1 MTRTLLIDTDGG
13 SDDVVALIMALRSS
27 DVHVSAITV
36 VAGNVPVEQA
46 TRNVLCAVELCG
58 AQTPVST
65 GAERPLLREFVSAQW
80 FHGRD
85 GLGDHGYAPASRR
98 ADSRHAVDAMIE
110 TVLSNPGMEVVT
122 LGPLTNLALAMNREP
137 RIINAIGRCVVMGGA
152 PCCEGNVTPAA
163 EFNIWVDPEAAKM
176 VFRAG
181 LPLEMVGW
189 HLCRGPAALNQED
202 ISKILALGTPLAEFA
217 IRSNSVAADAYHAQT
232 GDHGISLPDPIAMSI
247 TLQPELCTASS
258 MHYVDVETASDLTR
272 GMTVV
277 DRLAV
282 AADERNRSLWEWA
295 ARGQVKTRVCWSLD
309 VTGWK
314 AALYALLQSQDGA
327 QGHER

>member
-27 DVHVSAITV
+27 DVHVSAITA

-46 TRNVLCAVELCG
+46 TLNLLCAVELCEAQVPVWVG
-58 AQTPVST
+58 AK
-65 GAERPLLREFVSAQW
+65 RPLSRELVTAQW

-85 GLGDHGYAPASRR
+85 GLGDHGYAPMSRR
-98 ADSRHAVDAMIE
+98 AESGPAVDAMIR
-110 TVLSNPGMEVVT
+110 TILASPGIEVVT

-137 RIINAIGRCVVMGGA
+137 AIIKTIGRCVVMGGA

-163 EFNIWVDPEAAKM
+163 EFNIWADPEAAKI

-189 HLCRGPAALNQED
+189 HLCRGTAALNQED
-202 ISKILALGTPLAEFA
+202 IRKILALGTPLAEFTVH
-217 IRSNSVAADAYHAQT
+217 SNSVAAEAYRAQT
-232 GDHGISLPDPIAMSI
+232 GELGISLPDPVAMAIA
-247 TLQPELCTASS
+247 LEPGLCTSSS
-258 MHYVDVETASDLTR
+258 MQYVDVETTSDLTR

-282 AADERNRSLWEWA
+282 AGDERNRGLWEWA
-295 ARGQVKTRVCWSLD
+295 LKAQAKTRVCWSLD
-309 VTGWK
+309 VDGWK
-314 AALYALLQSQDGA
+314 AALWAAL
-327 QGHER
+327 R

>member
-1 MTRTLLIDTDGG
+1 MTRKLLIDTDGG

-27 DVHVSAITV
+27 EVRVSAITV
-36 VAGNVPVEQA
+36 VAGNIPVAQA
-46 TRNVLCAVELCG
+46 TRNVLCAAELCG
-58 AQTPVST
+58 AQTPVCT
-65 GAERPLLREFVSAQW
+65 GAERPLLRELVTAQW
-80 FHGRD
+80 FHGKD
-85 GLGDHGYAPASRR
+85 GLGDHGYAPASRQ
-98 ADSRHAVDAMIE
+98 ADSRHAVDAIIE
-110 TVLSNPGMEVVT
+110 TVLLNPGIEVVT
-122 LGPLTNLALAMNREP
+122 LGPLTNLALAMSREP

-163 EFNIWVDPEAAKM
+163 EFNIWVDPEAAKI

-202 ISKILALGTPLAEFA
+202 ISKILALGTPVAEFV
-217 IRSNSVAADAYHAQT
+217 IHSNSVAADAYHAQT
-232 GDHGISLPDPIAMSI
+232 GDYGISLPDPVAMAIA
-247 TLQPELCTASS
+247 LQPELCTASS
-258 MHYVDVETASDLTR
+258 MHHVDVETMSDLTR

-282 AADERNRSLWEWA
+282 AEDERNRGLWEWA
-295 ARGQVKTRVCWSLD
+295 WKGQVRTRVCWTLD

-314 AALYALLQSQDGA
+314 AALFALLHGQDSAHG
-327 QGHER
+327 

>member
-27 DVHVSAITV
+27 DVRVSAITG

-46 TRNVLCAVELCG
+46 TRNVLYTVELCG
-58 AQTPVST
+58 AETPVCS
-65 GAERPLLREFVSAQW
+65 GAAKPLLRELVTAQW
-80 FHGRD
+80 FHGSD

-98 ADSRHAVDAMIE
+98 ADSRHAVDAIIQ
-110 TVLSNPGMEVVT
+110 TVLSSPGIEIIT
-122 LGPLTNLALAMNREP
+122 LGPLTNLALAINREP
-137 RIINAIGRCVVMGGA
+137 RIVNAIGRCVVMGGA

-163 EFNIWVDPEAAKM
+163 EFNIWVDPEAAKI

-189 HLCRGPAALNQED
+189 QLCRGPAALNQED
-202 ISKILALGTPLAEFA
+202 ISKILALGTPLAEFV
-217 IRSNSVAADAYHAQT
+217 IRSNSVAAEAYHTQT
-232 GDHGISLPDPIAMSI
+232 GDHGISLPDPIAMAI

-258 MHYVDVETASDLTR
+258 MHYVDVEAASDLTR

-277 DRLAV
+277 DRLGV
-282 AADERNRSLWEWA
+282 AEDERNRDLWELA
-295 ARGQVKTRVCWSLD
+295 TKRQVKTRVCWTLD
-309 VTGWK
+309 VRGWK
-314 AALYALLQSQDGA
+314 AALLRSLA
-327 QGHER
+327 